1 MTEVDDQPISFEGR
15 QAARRLRETLKVL
28 VSLHRRISLPQMM
41 TFVRVMMDE
50 GLAVSTLADR
60 VGVKPNTIS
69 KHLRTWDMLAA
80 VETKPWAHHS
90 RPERPR

>member
-1 MTEVDDQPISFEGR
+1 
-15 QAARRLRETLKVL
+15 
-28 VSLHRRISLPQMM
+28 MM

-69 KHLRTWDMLAA
+69 STYGTWDMLAA
-80 VETKPWAHHS
+80 VENQALGSSQSS
-90 RPERPR
+90 RAPTVTAGYDT